1 MDYDSLLELVKKRRS
16 IRHFKPDPIPDEYV
30 EKILEVARWAPSA
43 LNAQPC
49 EFVVVKNP
57 ETRARIVELFKE
69 ATIYWRRMELTREP
83 EKRAPGLAEGE
94 KTRFAWESA
103 PVLIIICADPRV
115 IATEPMHVQIGFK
128 PTILITD
135 MAYASLYLHLAAA
148 TLGLAHQFVSGAA
161 YPQLGVLLKGLLGI
175 PMDWQLL
182 ELMAIGYP
190 DAEPRPRYVRP
201 PGEMV
206 HYEHVDKSRVRT
218 DEQIK
223 DLLLMLRDWWMHR
236 VTPNK

>member
-1 MDYDSLLELVKKRRS
+1 MDYNSLLELVKKRRS
-16 IRHFKPDPIPDEYV
+16 IRHFKSDPIPDEYV

-49 EFVVVKNP
+49 EFVVVKEQ
-57 ETRARIVELFKE
+57 ETKDKIVELFKE
-69 ATIYWRRMELTREP
+69 ATVFWRRMELTKEP
-83 EKRAPGLAEGE
+83 EKRAPGLAESQ
-94 KTRFAWESA
+94 KTRFAWEEA
-103 PVLIIICADPRV
+103 PVFIIVCGDPRV
-115 IATEPMHVQIGFK
+115 LVTEPMHVHIGFM
-128 PTILITD
+128 PTVLCTD
-135 MAYASLYLHLAAA
+135 MALASIYLHLAAT

-190 DAEPRPRYVRP
+190 AAEPRPRYVRP
-201 PGEMV
+201 QGEMV
-206 HYEHVDKSRVRT
+206 HYNHVDKARVRT

-223 DLLLMLRDWWMHR
+223 DYLLMLRNWWSER
-236 VTPNK
+236 VEKK